1 MRARR
6 VHRSGQP
13 WVRLPAQ
20 GEDHMTVLLIACLI
34 IVAVMIAPIIIGAI
48 IDRYNEIMFL
58 EELED
63 WRDEE

>member
-1 MRARR
+1 
-6 VHRSGQP
+6 
-13 WVRLPAQ
+13 
-20 GEDHMTVLLIACLI
+20 MTVLLIACLI